1 MPDVPEVDNENVGD
15 EVDKE
20 KTINDPI
27 THPPHPTSS
36 SCTTQSFMER
46 KDDIDCEDGADP
58 HNALATAEEEL
69 PTSIDQNLF
78 AEQAEG
84 SSSPEV
90 EPCRKDSK
98 DDPPTGDL
106 DVAGGVD
113 DRSPPCTEDIKEASV
128 LWSPRLLLAISIVL
142 VSCCSN
148 VIFLELLV
156 RQDPGIGNLV
166 TFSQFLVI
174 AVEGFVFTTKLGTV
188 GPVVPFKS
196 WITLVVMYFMVSVTN
211 NYALSYHVPMPLHMI
226 FRAGSLM
233 ANMLMGMVL
242 LGRRYTKTKYVSV
255 LMITI
260 GIATCTVMSATSR
273 VSLKTGKA
281 VFSEDG
287 DKEAV
292 EELLAA
298 LEAEQSERLKELMFG
313 IGLLV
318 FAMLLSARMGIY
330 QEVLYSRHGKHAKEA
345 LFYTHAL
352 PLPGFLLLGHDIL
365 RHWDICLASTPI
377 SVLPFL
383 PPIPTMLLQLVGN
396 VIPQYL
402 CISAV
407 FVLTAE
413 CPSLTATLVLTCRKF
428 LSLLFSIWY
437 FQNPFSVTHW
447 VGTALVFGGIVLFS
461 DIPSML
467 KSDQTKKSKED

>member
-1 MPDVPEVDNENVGD
+1 MFRYL
-15 EVDKE
+15 
-20 KTINDPI
+20 IN
-27 THPPHPTSS
+27 HSLN
-36 SCTTQSFMER
+36 C
-46 KDDIDCEDGADP
+46 K
-58 HNALATAEEEL
+58 
-69 PTSIDQNLF
+69 
-78 AEQAEG
+78 
-84 SSSPEV
+84 
-90 EPCRKDSK
+90 
-98 DDPPTGDL
+98 
-106 DVAGGVD
+106 
-113 DRSPPCTEDIKEASV
+113 
-128 LWSPRLLLAISIVL
+128 
-142 VSCCSN
+142 
-148 VIFLELLV
+148 
-156 RQDPGIGNLV
+156 DPGIGNLV

-174 AVEGFVFTTKLGTV
+174 AVEGFIFTTKLGTV

-242 LGRRYTKTKYVSV
+242 LGRRYTTTKYVSV

-281 VFSEDG
+281 VFSEEG

-313 IGLLV
+313 IGLLI

-330 QEVLYSRHGKHAKEA
+330 QVLIFSHKQDHHCSTQEVLYSRHGKHAKEA

-365 RHWDICLASTPI
+365 R
-377 SVLPFL
+377 
-383 PPIPTMLLQLVGN
+383 
-396 VIPQYL
+396 
-402 CISAV
+402 
-407 FVLTAE
+407 
-413 CPSLTATLVLTCRKF
+413 
-428 LSLLFSIWY
+428 
-437 FQNPFSVTHW
+437 
-447 VGTALVFGGIVLFS
+447 
-461 DIPSML
+461 
-467 KSDQTKKSKED
+467 